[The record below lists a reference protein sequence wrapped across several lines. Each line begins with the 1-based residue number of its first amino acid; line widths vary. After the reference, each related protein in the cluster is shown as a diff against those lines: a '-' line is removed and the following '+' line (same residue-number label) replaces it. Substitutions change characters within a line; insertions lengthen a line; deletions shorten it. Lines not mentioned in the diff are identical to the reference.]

1 MLLTRSQ
8 KPATLNKI
16 HYAFIL
22 FRVIRLI
29 SRYSYIRAIRKNSCN
44 SYIMTFEAWIV
55 IAVLVFLM
63 VAFFLD
69 AMRPGLILLSAA
81 VIFMATGIITDKEL
95 IAGFSN
101 DGLITIAVLF
111 LVNEGIK
118 QSGLMARLAKAYLPR
133 KQNRMTFMIPRVM
146 VPVAFFSAFL
156 NNLPIVVNFSPILIR
171 WADAMKISW
180 KKFLIPLSYAA
191 ILGGMCTLIGTSSNL
206 VVHGLMLESGNGGL
220 HLFELGKIGLVISV
234 VGFIYMS
241 VFGNW
246 LLPGQKIRFTRGPS
260 DVKDYYYNLQLSEG
274 SRFSGQKIIN
284 RRIEGVNGLEVYSV
298 TRNNRIHYPRH
309 ESIVLQPGDD
319 ILVTG
324 DSGRLNYI
332 LNQREVRLKG
342 IEYLGQTKPENLK
355 QYEVV
360 LSPRFPWLGQT
371 VTQFSFF
378 DQFNAVVLAIHRN
391 GERITDNLT
400 NLKLKVGDNVV
411 LLATDEFRNTW
422 EDSQMFYLLNYISTF
437 QRDKGTRVKWIA
449 LIILLAMV
457 AAIIINELVS
467 YGYGMRLNIFIY
479 VSFAALLLVWL
490 RILPDQNYT
499 KSVSWDMIIAIA
511 SAFAIGKAMQ
521 NSGLA
526 NILAEDAINI
536 VRSVGPAGVLAV
548 IWIITS
554 VLAEIVTNNAAVAL
568 VFPIAAMAAELL
580 GVDSRPF
587 FVAVAIAGASSFMT
601 ARGYRANLVTKAV
614 GKYSGRDFLRIGAP
628 MQVIAFILSVLLIP
642 YFWNF

>member
-1 MLLTRSQ
+1 
-8 KPATLNKI
+8 
-16 HYAFIL
+16 
-22 FRVIRLI
+22 
-29 SRYSYIRAIRKNSCN
+29 
-44 SYIMTFEAWIV
+44 MTFEAWIV

-63 VAFFLD
+63 VAFFVE

-111 LVNEGIK
+111 LVNEGIR

-191 ILGGMCTLIGTSSNL
+191 IFGGMCTLIGTSSNL
-206 VVHGLMLESGNGGL
+206 VVHGLMLDSGNGGF

-246 LLPGQKIRFTRGPS
+246 LLPGQKIRFTHGPS
-260 DVKDYYYNLQLSEG
+260 DVKDYYYNLQLTES
-274 SRFSGQKIIN
+274 SRFFGQEIIN
-284 RRIEGVNGLEVYSV
+284 RRIEGLAGLEVYSV
-298 TRNNRIHYPRH
+298 ARNNRMLYPRN
-309 ESIVLQPGDD
+309 ETIVLQPGDD

-332 LNQREVRLKG
+332 LNHREVKLKG
-342 IEYLGQTKPENLK
+342 MEYLGQTKTEDLK

-391 GERITDNLT
+391 GERITDNLA
-400 NLKLKVGDNVV
+400 NLKLKIGDNVV
-411 LLATDEFRNTW
+411 LLATDEFQKTW

-499 KSVSWDMIIAIA
+499 KSVSWDMIISIA
-511 SAFAIGKAMQ
+511 SAFAIGRAMQ

-554 VLAEIVTNNAAVAL
+554 VLSEIVTNNAAVAL
-568 VFPIAAMAAELL
+568 VFPIAAMAADML

-601 ARGYRANLVTKAV
+601 ARGYRANLVIKAV

-628 MQVIAFILSVLLIP
+628 MQIIAFILSVWLIP
-642 YFWNF
+642 YFWEF